1 MFPAG
6 VSGVSSYDGQQVTLQ
21 TSYLSPTQ
29 VIAPEKCIMGRT
41 DHADCKIGQSP
52 ENNQHL
58 STIPAPSTVGTSST
72 LSSTSLETS
81 VGPSLSTSEGTILRK
96 EQPGFVK
103 VHTFDNSQN
112 LSKES
117 SNLPL
122 PTSQIVYIKPVL
134 KPQVF
139 LKPKTSLVVPS
150 TSSPSVSSE
159 RDKEEE
165 VKVTTASRI
174 IYISLLPY
182 PTKSSKPKT

>member
-21 TSYLSPTQ
+21 TNSLSPTQ
-29 VIAPEKCIMGRT
+29 VIAPGKCIMGQI
-41 DHADCKIGQSP
+41 DYADCKPGQSP
-52 ENNQHL
+52 ENNEHL
-58 STIPAPSTVGTSST
+58 ATIPTPSTEGTSST
-72 LSSTSLETS
+72 ISSTSLKTS
-81 VGPSLSTSEGTILRK
+81 VDPSLSASEKTIFRK
-96 EQPGFVK
+96 EQPGLVK
-103 VHTFDNSQN
+103 VNTFDNSQN

-139 LKPKTSLVVPS
+139 LKPKTSLVPS
-150 TSSPSVSSE
+150 TSSPLVASE
-159 RDKEEE
+159 KDKEEE
-165 VKVTTASRI
+165 VKITTASRI